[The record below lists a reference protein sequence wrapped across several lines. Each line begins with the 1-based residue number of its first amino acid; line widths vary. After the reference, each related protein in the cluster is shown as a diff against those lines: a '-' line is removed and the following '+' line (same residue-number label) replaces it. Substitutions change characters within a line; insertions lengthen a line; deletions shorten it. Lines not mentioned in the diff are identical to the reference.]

1 MFISEQKRICLV
13 RMNRWN
19 RGFIMKK
26 RLKKFDYGLIAVILA
41 LTIFGVIMIYSSS
54 YTLATLDYDHGHYY
68 LMRQLIFLVL
78 GLVAFIV
85 VSFIS
90 LKTLGELSPM
100 FVVVSI
106 ILLILVLIPGVG
118 VVRNQARRWLAYPF
132 VFQPSEIVKVFMII
146 YFAHIYAKKQPYIDQ
161 FKKGVLPPLFILA
174 IVFFLILKQPD
185 FGTATHILL
194 ICGLIVFFSGVKL
207 RHILLLGSIGLSGVF
222 FLTVSQPYRLE
233 RLMSFMNTFDDPSGD
248 GYQLINSYISIATS
262 GLTGN
267 GLGNSV
273 QKLGY
278 LPEAHTDFI
287 MAVIVEELGLI
298 AVLFVISSY
307 IYILYRGIRIAQ
319 EVDSLY
325 LRLLALGVTFQI
337 IIQAVFNLGAVSG
350 LLPITGIPLPF
361 VSYGGTSLVFT
372 LISAGI
378 LVNVSGRRPDP
389 TIGR

>member
-1 MFISEQKRICLV
+1 
-13 RMNRWN
+13 
-19 RGFIMKK
+19 MKK

-54 YTLATLDYDHGHYY
+54 YTLSTLDYDHGHYY
-68 LMRQLIFLVL
+68 LVRQLIFLAL
-78 GLVAFIV
+78 GLVAFAV

-90 LKTLGELSPM
+90 LKALGELSPM
-100 FVVVSI
+100 LIVISI
-106 ILLILVLIPGVG
+106 ILLILVLVPGVG

-132 VFQPSEIVKVFMII
+132 VFQPSEIVKVCMII

-174 IVFFLILKQPD
+174 IVFFLILEQPD
-185 FGTATHILL
+185 FGTATHILM

-207 RHILLLGSIGLSGVF
+207 RHILLLGSVGLSGIVF
-222 FLTVSQPYRLE
+222 YMFSQPYRLE
-233 RLMSFMNTFDDPSGD
+233 RITSFMNTFDDPSGD

-298 AVLFVISSY
+298 AVLLVIGSY
-307 IYILYRGIRIAQ
+307 LYILYRGIRIAQ

-350 LLPITGIPLPF
+350 MLPITGIPLPF

-378 LVNVSGRRPDP
+378 LVNISGRRPDP
-389 TIGR
+389 TIGG